1 MADEA
6 SGAEEHKRKGNEAFK
21 EQKWDEAIK
30 HYNKAIALDPDQAA
44 FYSNRAACW
53 SSKGNHESAL
63 ADAKKCIERDP
74 SFVKGY
80 SRKGKALFD
89 LNRLDEAEAAYK
101 AGLAADSNNEAC
113 RTGVA
118 TIQTARRAASA
129 RSSASS
135 GAGLP
140 GLGGVGRFAKAA
152 VEKMKSGGIGG
163 RLQMYMFMMAAM
175 YLYKTY
181 TGDSSGK
188 SSTKSSHDTAQE
200 DDEDS
205 TEGTQAGAL
214 RRGFKDVGG
223 SWVSYLEAEG
233 SAETLLLMLHRSA
246 SSAEVD
252 FGTTMSHL
260 MAGPQPASGMLK
272 ALAPDRPCHGYS
284 PCPSG
289 GEPENANP
297 WLGRLLA
304 SHRRQRLALVAS
316 GREAM
321 AQAIALLGTR
331 EEAAQ
336 VLILSPRNATPSRGS
351 LSTAGELSDWLRGSH
366 PGDSA
371 TAAAAAAAAQWAVAS
386 AGVNGAAGGGAGA
399 ASELPDFPKGT
410 AFTLLYV
417 EGEVEDDAFKAAL
430 EDQGIEVRTR
440 SEAPANL
447 VEATV
452 SEVRQM
458 LGIGDDADL

>member
-6 SGAEEHKRKGNEAFK
+6 SGAEEHKKKGNEAFK

-63 ADAKKCIERDP
+63 NDAKKCIERDRN
-74 SFVKGY
+74 FVKGY

-89 LNRLDEAEAAYK
+89 LNKLDEAEAAYK
-101 AGLAADSNNEAC
+101 EGLAADSNNEAC
-113 RTGVA
+113 KAGLV
-118 TIQTARRAASA
+118 TIQGARRAASA
-129 RSSASS
+129 RSSASA
-135 GAGLP
+135 GTGLP
-140 GLGGVGRFAKAA
+140 GLDGVGRFAKAA
-152 VEKMKSGGIGG
+152 MEKMKSGGIGG

-188 SSTKSSHDTAQE
+188 SSTKSSHETAQ
-200 DDEDS
+200 DDDGDS
-205 TEGTQAGAL
+205 AEGTQAGAL
-214 RRGFKDVGG
+214 RRGFKDIGG
-223 SWVSYLEAEG
+223 SWISYLEAEG

-252 FGTTMSHL
+252 FGTTMSQL

-272 ALAPDRPCHGYS
+272 VLAPDRPCHGYS
-284 PCPSG
+284 PCPSA
-289 GEPENANP
+289 GEPEDANL
-297 WLGRLLA
+297 WLGRLVA
-304 SHRRQRLALVAS
+304 TRHRQRLALVAS

-321 AQAIALLGTR
+321 AQAIAFLGTR

-336 VLILSPRNATPSRGS
+336 VLIVSPRAATPSRGS
-351 LSTAGELSDWLRGSH
+351 LSTAGELADWLRSSH
-366 PGDSA
+366 PGRTA
-371 TAAAAAAAAQWAVAS
+371 TAAAAASAAQWAVT
-386 AGVNGAAGGGAGA
+386 GAGA
-399 ASELPDFPKGT
+399 KGAAEDASAAPDLPDFPKGT
-410 AFTLLYV
+410 AFTLLYA

-440 SEAPANL
+440 SEAPRNL
-447 VEATV
+447 IEATV
-452 SEVRQM
+452 SEIRQM
-458 LGIGDDADL
+458 LGINDDADL